1 MSSKQNLSRRKFFA
15 YFSSIG
21 FTSTLFPK
29 ILWAKFQEQD
39 EKIISKIMLQEAEKI
54 AGLEFTDEERELMLE
69 GVNDYL
75 EAYDLI
81 EEGTSSWDD
90 EEVSGTGEVCC
101 SHCDK
106 KFRVDVDTQITFSTN
121 KI

>member
-39 EKIISKIMLQEAEKI
+39 EKKISSIMLQEAEKI

-69 GVNDYL
+69 GVNNYL
-75 EAYDLI
+75 EAYEKLRTVKIDNSVPPAIQFSPILP
-81 EEGTSSWDD
+81 GMSFQKA
-90 EEVSGTGEVCC
+90 
-101 SHCDK
+101 K
-106 KFRVDVDTQITFSTN
+106 KPLQKAT
-121 KI
+121 

>member
-1 MSSKQNLSRRKFFA
+1 MNTQNLTRVICPYCFK
-15 YFSSIG
+15 
-21 FTSTLFPK
+21 
-29 ILWAKFQEQD
+29 
-39 EKIISKIMLQEAEKI
+39 
-54 AGLEFTDEERELMLE
+54 EFD
-69 GVNDYL
+69 DYM

-90 EEVSGTGEVCC
+90 EEVSGTGEIYC

-106 KFRVDVDTQITFSTN
+106 KFRVDVDTQITFSTH